1 VLRDTGGKAMA
12 DAVRQRVVRLLTDA
26 GRAPD
31 VAVPAKQSSLVSALH
46 GYPRFGTPRDLAP
59 NANYIG
65 GTISVAVPWLAVA
78 LTCLVLALGAN
89 LCCAPLRRRKRRARR
104 EEGLEEALKAE
115 QKREDKNM
123 NHGLQLAA
131 GSEPVEH
138 WPASAGKEERASR
151 QDRDDAAAFIVGSPS
166 TASISASS
174 SVTVVEVSQLLW
186 GVVLFNLAFLLVGI
200 ALIANFAFRE
210 GIIDVLDSIRYMKT
224 RAAAPVALA
233 TFFVRIVERVATS
246 SALSSLLSN
255 ISPAL
260 ADTANLQRQLETF
273 TSSIQTTLTKA
284 DNILRTANRVGLIVF
299 VVLVLFIL
307 LLLMGLFLLFLVQSG
322 RRKAGLAR
330 FLLLVPVTLSW
341 LGAAVMTVAVV
352 FAGDACVSVDGFQ
365 RLIIVQAG
373 LGNSSLTAGINPDTN
388 ALFANGFKCPVSII
402 DPTVLNAI
410 APLLNLNATGSS
422 SAVDSLVG
430 LLFPGEQTKG
440 VGQYASNIYED
451 IIHCESVARF
461 AANLNS
467 TACGRRGP
475 ILAMFALW
483 IGVIILAVVLTFF
496 FFIAQYS
503 TFDTT
508 RFYTPRIFVDP
519 PKDLGYGGE
528 DPLEEFPK

>member
-1 VLRDTGGKAMA
+1 MA

-260 ADTANLQRQLETF
+260 ADTANLHQLDSNDPDQSRQHSPHRQPCWSHRVCRPCPVHSSATHGTVF
-273 TSSIQTTLTKA
+273 TLPGPIWPSESRPGALSPA
-284 DNILRTANRVGLIVF
+284 RARHP
-299 VVLVLFIL
+299 LVARRCSHDR
-307 LLLMGLFLLFLVQSG
+307 SG
-322 RRKAGLAR
+322 R
-330 FLLLVPVTLSW
+330 VCW
-341 LGAAVMTVAVV
+341 
-352 FAGDACVSVDGFQ
+352 
-365 RLIIVQAG
+365 
-373 LGNSSLTAGINPDTN
+373 
-388 ALFANGFKCPVSII
+388 
-402 DPTVLNAI
+402 
-410 APLLNLNATGSS
+410 
-422 SAVDSLVG
+422 
-430 LLFPGEQTKG
+430 
-440 VGQYASNIYED
+440 
-451 IIHCESVARF
+451 
-461 AANLNS
+461 
-467 TACGRRGP
+467 
-475 ILAMFALW
+475 
-483 IGVIILAVVLTFF
+483 
-496 FFIAQYS
+496 
-503 TFDTT
+503 
-508 RFYTPRIFVDP
+508 
-519 PKDLGYGGE
+519 
-528 DPLEEFPK
+528 